1 MKTKKTAGVHHLR
14 DALAKAMT
22 AADFAAIAEAMVEKA
37 KTGNASAC
45 KLLLETLA
53 APGRDPAADDAD
65 KFPDIF
71 SEDR

>member
-1 MKTKKTAGVHHLR
+1 MKTKNTAGVHHLR

-22 AADFAAIAEAMVEKA
+22 PADFAAIAGAMVEKA

-53 APGRDPAADDAD
+53 TRPPAGADDDAD
-65 KFPDIF
+65 KFPDLADF
-71 SEDR
+71 E